1 MRSRRPAARL
11 AGAPIAGNG
20 ARGAGSPAG
29 THAWRLT
36 RAEVSGGLADIGVLV
51 PLEVSLIAVNGLS
64 PTSTLLGAGITY
76 VLAGLYF
83 RIPMPVQ
90 PLKAFAV
97 IAVAQQLAPGVI
109 SAGALLMAA
118 ALALLAGTGLVG
130 LLARVVPLTAVRG
143 VQVGLGL
150 LLIKNAVETFWT
162 KPFFIGGAR
171 RFVDIGAG
179 DLFAGVPLSLVV
191 GGGMTALLLLAAW
204 RRWAPA
210 VLVLAAGAALGLAL
224 GAGEAFRGAVLG
236 PAPVRFGVPSAA
248 DFATALTLLVV
259 PQLALTLANSV
270 IATVDAARVY
280 FGETA
285 ARVTPRRVSVSI
297 ALANVWAG
305 LAGGLPVCHGSGGLT
320 AHYRLGARTPVATLF
335 VGALLVLIA
344 VMFGRAALPVR
355 GLVPYAVFGAL
366 LLYVGWQHL
375 QLGLRLPRRAH
386 VVLAAAGGV
395 IGALPSSSLAW
406 GLAAG
411 VAVWWTLR
419 LAARLPA
426 GPGPAGAVSRL
437 ASSVTL
443 SPAKLPH

>member
-1 MRSRRPAARL
+1 MKVRL
-11 AGAPIAGNG
+11 H
-20 ARGAGSPAG
+20 AGSGADAEPGVVTAQPRL
-29 THAWRLT
+29 WRLT
-36 RAEVSGGLADIGVLV
+36 RGEVSGGLADLGVLV

-64 PTSTLLGAGITY
+64 ATSTLLGAGITY

-97 IAVAQQLAPGVI
+97 IAVAQQLAPEVI
-109 SAGALLMAA
+109 GAGALLMAA

-130 LLARVVPLTAVRG
+130 VLARVVPVTAVRG

-150 LLIKNAVETFWT
+150 LLIKSAVETFWS
-162 KPFFIGGAR
+162 KPFFIGGER
-171 RFVDIGAG
+171 RFLDTGAG
-179 DLFAGVPLSLVV
+179 DVPLSLIV
-191 GGGMTALLLLAAW
+191 GGGMTALLVFAAW

-224 GAGEAFRGAVLG
+224 GAGNAFRGAALG
-236 PAPVRFGVPSAA
+236 PASVRFAVPSAG
-248 DFATALTLLVV
+248 DFATALTLLVA

-285 ARVTPRRVSVSI
+285 ARVTPRRVSMSI

-305 LAGGLPVCHGSGGLT
+305 VAGGLPVCHGSGGLT

-335 VGALLVLIA
+335 VGAVLIGIA
-344 VMFGRAALPVR
+344 VVLGRAALPVR

-375 QLGLRLPRRAH
+375 LLGLRLPRRGH
-386 VVLAAAGGV
+386 VVLAAIGGV
-395 IGALPSSSLAW
+395 ISVSPGSSLAW

-411 VAVWWTLR
+411 VATWWALR

-426 GPGPAGAVSRL
+426 GGGL
-437 ASSVTL
+437 ASVVRRL
-443 SPAKLPH
+443 GALARP